1 MKGSKPAITQLEGGL
16 IVVVIILAALAGY
29 AFVSRPSAGTTQTI
43 TVSQTAGGTVT
54 STTTVSSQLAISK
67 LKVAMIVPIT
77 SADHSWN
84 YQAEYSLQLLQKEYN
99 FSLSITENKFD
110 GTSAQPVAEQYASQ
124 GYNVIFLQGIQ
135 YQVMASTIAPRY
147 PNTLFV
153 CVDCFAANYSNVYR
167 IWLDLGQGG
176 FILGV
181 MAGLVSKTDIFGLV
195 GGGRVASIWAGH
207 EGFKAGVLYALN
219 ATKPGT
225 TPTFIEKYEAFSW
238 ADSAGAQRDATAA
251 YNQGADV
258 VFSSGDGID
267 VGVIGAAKAMSS
279 TKQVW
284 ATNVYSNLSAVDP
297 TVDNILLGSI
307 VVNWAPLYNAALND
321 YVNGH
326 WRWGFVTANM
336 GGGMVKVQPGPN
348 VPANVKQIALKL
360 NDMFTQGSIVMYFKT
375 NPATGDPLCFDQPT
389 LPSCADTS
397 LSTTAAQFNYLPPF
411 SSL

>member
-1 MKGSKPAITQLEGGL
+1 MLMKRKALTQLEGGL
-16 IVVVIILAALAGY
+16 IVLVIILAALTTY
-29 AFVSRPSAGTTQTI
+29 AFISRPPGGQTQT
-43 TVSQTAGGTVT
+43 T
-54 STTTVSSQLAISK
+54 STAAALAISK
-67 LKVAMIVPIT
+67 LKVGMIVPIDA
-77 SADHSWN
+77 ADHSWN
-84 YQAEYSLQLLQKEYN
+84 YQAEHSLQLLQKEYN

-135 YQVMASTIAPRY
+135 YQVMASTIAPKY

-195 GGGRVASIWAGH
+195 GGGRVPSIWAGH
-207 EGFKAGVLYALN
+207 EGFKAGVLYSLN

-238 ADSAGAQRDATAA
+238 SDSAGAQKDATAA

-267 VGVIGAAKAMSS
+267 VGVIGAAKSVSS

-297 TVDNILLGSI
+297 TVANVLLGSI
-307 VVNWAPLYNAALND
+307 VVNWGPLYNAALND
-321 YVNGH
+321 YVNGN

-348 VPANVKQIALKL
+348 VPANVKAIASKL
-360 NDMFTQGSIVMYFKT
+360 QDMFTQGAIVMYFKT
-375 NPATGDPLCFDQPT
+375 NPATGDPLCFDNPNQAGC
-389 LPSCADTS
+389 SDSS
-397 LSTTAAQFNYLPPF
+397 LASTAAQFNYLPKF

>member
-1 MKGSKPAITQLEGGL
+1 MPDKRKALTQLEGGL
-16 IVVVIILAALAGY
+16 IVLVIILAALAGY
-29 AFVSRPSAGTTQTI
+29 AFVSKPPGGVVTQ
-43 TVSQTAGGTVT
+43 
-54 STTTVSSQLAISK
+54 TTTVTQTGATALAISK

-77 SADHSWN
+77 EADHSWN
-84 YQAEYSLQLLQKEYN
+84 YQAEYSLKLLQQQYN
-99 FSLSITENKFD
+99 FALSITENKFD
-110 GTSAQPVAEQYASQ
+110 GTAAQPVAEQYASQ
-124 GYNVIFLQGIQ
+124 GYNVVFLQGIQ
-135 YQVMASTIAPRY
+135 YQVMASTIAPKY

-181 MAGLVSKTDIFGLV
+181 MAGLVSKTDTFGLI
-195 GGGRVASIWAGH
+195 GGGRVPSIWAGH

-219 ATKPGT
+219 ATKPSQS
-225 TPTFIEKYEAFSW
+225 PTFIEKYEAFSW

-267 VGVIGAAKAMSS
+267 VGVIGAAKSIASS
-279 TKQVW
+279 TSKQVW
-284 ATNVYSNLSAVDP
+284 ATNVYTNLTAIDP
-297 TVDNILLGSI
+297 TVNNVLLGSI
-307 VVNWAPLYNAALND
+307 VVNWAPLYNAALVD
-321 YVNGH
+321 YVTGN

-348 VPANVKQIALKL
+348 VPSNVKEIAKRLQ
-360 NDMFTQGSIVMYFKT
+360 DMFTQGALIMYFKT
-375 NPATGDPLCFDQPT
+375 NPATGNPLCFDSPT
-389 LPSCADTS
+389 LPQCSDNSIAN
-397 LSTTAAQFNYLPPF
+397 TAAQFNFLPRF